1 MSEPK
6 SKEKSFAI
14 SKQVV
19 WDAYEKVKA
28 NRGAAGV
35 DGESIAQFEE
45 NLKGNLYKL
54 WLCRAGGYAE
64 PAVPVRRRC
73 WSPPSSPPNSSA

>member
-6 SKEKSFAI
+6 LKEKPFDI
-14 SKQVV
+14 SKWVV
-19 WDAYEKVKA
+19 FDAYERVKA

-35 DGESIAQFEE
+35 DEESIQAFEV

-54 WLCRAGGYAE
+54 WNVRHECRRG
-64 PAVPVRRRC
+64 
-73 WSPPSSPPNSSA
+73 